1 MRLNRWARIV
11 SLLLVGLTLFSI
23 GARSAHAVG
32 QYLVGDRTLGRVLR
46 YSEDGVLLGTL
57 VNDPSL
63 GSGTGTNDGGITGI
77 TLSPDQTRLYVSD
90 RLQSRVAVYSFD
102 GLSLASH
109 LFDITPAGAF
119 PSTVYVPTT
128 VLFSQDASK
137 IYVANLGPF
146 DQFQLPA
153 GNTVGQLTP
162 NGASAGADLT
172 GGPAVGRTGLAFTP
186 SGDLLVSSFNV
197 VGNGGVLRFDAGA
210 NQFVDFI
217 APRPELRGAANLL
230 RVGNDLYVAAGFGG
244 RVGKF
249 NATTGALD
257 MTFGTNGYIGPSAN
271 FAFPASLVLGPSGNS
286 ILVGVLGATTG
297 DSRIEEFNFSGTSLG
312 VWATNTHSTNFPP
325 NGTGTT
331 PGPVILGFSEPTAIV
346 HSTIVPEPSTLL
358 LVSLSAVGGFMF
370 CRGRGGI
377 GGRKE

>member
-1 MRLNRWARIV
+1 MRLISCVRLL
-11 SLLLVGLTLFSI
+11 SFLLVGFSLFFV
-23 GARSAHAVG
+23 GVRSASAIG

-46 YSEDGVLLGTL
+46 YSENGLFLGTL
-57 VNDPSL
+57 LTDPSL

-77 TLSPDQTRLYVSD
+77 TLSPDETRLYVSD
-90 RLQSRVAVYSFD
+90 RLQSRVAVYSYN
-102 GLSLASH
+102 GLTASH
-109 LFDITPAGAF
+109 LFDITPAGAY
-119 PSTVYVPTT
+119 PSTVYVPTS

-153 GNTVGQLTP
+153 GNTVGQVTP
-162 NGASAGADLT
+162 NGTSAGPDLT
-172 GGPAVGRTGLAFTP
+172 GGPAVGRTGLAVTP
-186 SGDLLVSSFNV
+186 GGDLLVSSFNL

-217 APRPELRGAANLL
+217 TPRSELRGAANLL

-257 MTFGTNGYIGPSAN
+257 TTFGTAGYIGPSAG
-271 FAFPASLVLGPSGNS
+271 FAFPASLALGPTGNS

-331 PGPVILGFSEPTAIV
+331 PGPIILGFSEPTAIV
-346 HSTIVPEPSTLL
+346 HSTLIPEPASLL
-358 LVSLSAVGGFMF
+358 LVCVVAVGGFL
-370 CRGRGGI
+370 RRREREP
-377 GGRKE
+377 RK